1 MGQVTKPVYEA
12 SPTLGFDRSM
22 FLWCA
27 IALIGVTL
35 GIAIMIA
42 ASGPHESL
50 GIAVPP

>member
-1 MGQVTKPVYEA
+1 MGQVTKPIYNV
-12 SPTLGFDRSM
+12 SSTLGFDRSM

-27 IALIGVTL
+27 IAVIGVTV